1 MISVGGLKH
10 WSSSHW
16 DGLSLFSLKRRFVS
30 VSWGMVE
37 SVFREAY
44 IFQPATKWTVK
55 NVSWQWFTFIIHYFW
70 YKFLSKKR
78 FTLRYTYSPIFF
90 SSRAYAILSIDNK
103 NNNNNNLYKF
113 RYDQQS
119 WRFTNFNLNKYIYIY
134 IFREDN
140 KISCGRKINKK
151 GLLIK

>member
-78 FTLRYTYSPIFF
+78 FTLRYTYSPRFF

-113 RYDQQS
+113 LVMI
-119 WRFTNFNLNKYIYIY
+119 NNLGVLRILIWINIYIY
-134 IFREDN
+134 IFFERTIRFLAVV
-140 KISCGRKINKK
+140 K
-151 GLLIK
+151 